1 MMRVKCITGTFED
14 ENIYLEITDAAQKS
28 IGEIVT
34 PDQWYW
40 TEEHYPGT
48 LKKVESE
55 LFYYN
60 EEEFFYDDFF
70 YIEEKHPFF
79 NIDLVCEALDT
90 DDPEERQ
97 LYLSITRL
105 LKPYINKTP

>member
-14 ENIYLEITDAAQKS
+14 ENIYLEITDNAQES

-34 PDQWYW
+34 PDQYDWVEKNY
-40 TEEHYPGT
+40 TGA

-55 LFYYN
+55 LIYCDKD
-60 EEEFFYDDFF
+60 FYDGEGFF
-70 YIEEKHPFF
+70 YIEEKHPLF

-97 LYLSITRL
+97 LYLSITKL
-105 LKPYINKTP
+105 LRPYIVKTS